1 MVLSAEPQLRSK
13 QNGYWQN
20 VSALKIYEKKN
31 AKNKSTTR
39 MKKKLIEVYFFKK
52 SPELLKTLEIRPAP
66 FFKLVNYLGFLH
78 SNS

>member
-20 VSALKIYEKKN
+20 VSALKIYEKKMQ
-31 AKNKSTTR
+31 KIKYE
-39 MKKKLIEVYFFKK
+39 IEKIYFSKK

-66 FFKLVNYLGFLH
+66 FFKLVNYLRFLH

>member
-20 VSALKIYEKKN
+20 VSALKIYEKKMQKIKYYEN
-31 AKNKSTTR
+31 E
-39 MKKKLIEVYFFKK
+39 KKLIEIYFSNK

-66 FFKLVNYLGFLH
+66 FFKLVNYLRFLH

>member
-20 VSALKIYEKKN
+20 VLALKILKKMQKIKYYEIEKKI
-31 AKNKSTTR
+31 K
-39 MKKKLIEVYFFKK
+39 VYFFKK
-52 SPELLKTLEIRPAP
+52 SPELLKILEIRPAP
-66 FFKLVNYLGFLH
+66 FFKLVNYLRFLH